1 MEDIHWL
8 QVLDI
13 IMVMGLQDM
22 FQVKGDISVDMGYL
36 DMVQNGQINNS
47 FFMFSL
53 IYYITFYIITIYY
66 ILNDN

>member
-1 MEDIHWL
+1 
-8 QVLDI
+8 
-13 IMVMGLQDM
+13 MGLQDM